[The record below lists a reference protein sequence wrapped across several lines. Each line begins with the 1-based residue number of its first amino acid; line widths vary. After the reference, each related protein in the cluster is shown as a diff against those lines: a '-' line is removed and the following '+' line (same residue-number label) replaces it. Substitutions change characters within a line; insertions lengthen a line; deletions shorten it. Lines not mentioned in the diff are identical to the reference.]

1 VTQQQRQ
8 ALDELL
14 RHGPLDIGGDVTEQR
29 AVFHEMIASV
39 PLPDDVS
46 TTPGRLGG
54 VPVVTVEIPGS
65 DPSTVVLYFHG
76 GAYALGSAPD
86 SAGLAA
92 DVARRVRA
100 RAVSV
105 DYRLAPEHPFP
116 AAVDDAVAAY
126 RALLDSGIPSS
137 KIAFFGESAGG
148 GLVAATLVALKDA
161 DLPQPSSATVFS
173 PWADLTLSGDS
184 MVGKADVDPALT
196 PEGLRT
202 RARDY
207 LGETDP
213 ATPLA
218 SPILADLTGL
228 APLLI
233 QVGSH
238 EILLDDAT
246 RLAARAA
253 QYDVPVQ
260 LQVWPQV
267 PHVFQGFAALLDEA
281 DEALRS
287 AAAFTR
293 ANWAI
298 PAADAVPTDTV
309 PIDTVPTDAAPAAAL
324 QP

>member
-1 VTQQQRQ
+1 MTQQQRQ

-14 RHGPLDIGGDVTEQR
+14 RHAPFDIGGELGEQR
-29 AVFHEMIASV
+29 ALFHEMIASV
-39 PLPDDVS
+39 PLPEDV
-46 TTPGRLGG
+46 TATPGRLGG
-54 VPVVTVEIPGS
+54 IPVVTVETPGDGS
-65 DPSTVVLYFHG
+65 SAVVLYFHG
-76 GAYALGSAPD
+76 GAYALGSAGD
-86 SAGLAA
+86 SVGLAA
-92 DVARRVRA
+92 DMARRVGVH
-100 RAVSV
+100 AVSV

-126 RALLDSGIPSS
+126 HALLADGTPSS
-137 KIAFFGESAGG
+137 EVAFVGESAGG
-148 GLVAATLVALKDA
+148 GLAVATLVALKEA
-161 DLPQPSSATVFS
+161 GLPQPSSAVVFS

-184 MVGKADVDPALT
+184 LTGKADVDPALT
-196 PEGLRT
+196 AKGLQI

-218 SPILADLTGL
+218 SPVFADLTGL

-238 EILLDDAT
+238 EILLDDAV

-253 QYDVPVQ
+253 EHDVAVE

-267 PHVFQGFAALLDEA
+267 PHVFQGFAALLDDA
-281 DEALRS
+281 DAALTS

-293 ANWAI
+293 AHW
-298 PAADAVPTDTV
+298 PAG
-309 PIDTVPTDAAPAAAL
+309 
-324 QP
+324 

>member
-1 VTQQQRQ
+1 MTQQQRQ

-14 RHGPLDIGGDVTEQR
+14 RHAPFDIGGELGEQR
-29 AVFHEMIASV
+29 ALFHEMIASV
-39 PLPDDVS
+39 PLPEDV
-46 TTPGRLGG
+46 TATPGRLGG
-54 VPVVTVEIPGS
+54 IPVVTVETPGDES
-65 DPSTVVLYFHG
+65 SAVVLYFHG
-76 GAYALGSAPD
+76 GAYALGSAGD
-86 SAGLAA
+86 SVGLAA
-92 DVARRVRA
+92 DVARRVGV

-126 RALLDSGIPSS
+126 RALLADGTPSS
-137 KIAFFGESAGG
+137 EVAFVGESAGG
-148 GLVAATLVALKDA
+148 GLVVATLVALKEA
-161 DLPQPSSATVFS
+161 GLPQPSSAVVFS

-184 MVGKADVDPALT
+184 LTGKADVDPALT
-196 PEGLRT
+196 AKGLQI

-218 SPILADLTGL
+218 SPVFADLTGL

-238 EILLDDAT
+238 EILLDDAV

-253 QYDVPVQ
+253 AHDVAVE

-267 PHVFQGFAALLDEA
+267 PHVFQGFAALLDDA
-281 DEALRS
+281 DAALTS

-293 ANWAI
+293 AHW
-298 PAADAVPTDTV
+298 PAGRPRTGATWT
-309 PIDTVPTDAAPAAAL
+309 T
-324 QP
+324 